1 MESRPFSVTLL
12 AFGVLIIA
20 GINLYRCVE
29 ALLQWRFLAELLPRL
44 PLYQALSGAFWGLA
58 GISTAWGLWR
68 GAPWAARLAPYMAV
82 AYTIYAWTDRV
93 ALRSGLQE
101 YDLPF
106 AAGSTI
112 LVLASTFWILSRSR
126 VKSFFREN

>member
-1 MESRPFSVTLL
+1 
-12 AFGVLIIA
+12 
-20 GINLYRCVE
+20 
-29 ALLQWRFLAELLPRL
+29 
-44 PLYQALSGAFWGLA
+44 
-58 GISTAWGLWR
+58 
-68 GAPWAARLAPYMAV
+68 MAV
-82 AYTIYAWTDRV
+82 AYTIYAWIDRV